1 MGIVTGVYSSVFV
14 GNSVDSGHVG
24 TRHFVLYREV
34 VLSSEVKSTSIIGK
48 WNFGTLKCVLY
59 REFFFLLCPLF
70 GVSFIGGST
79 VHLQEEVLRLSE
91 ELANKEEEVARLQ
104 EQLFT
109 TDSTPSQHSMLPQ
122 DLLQAKVVTC
132 IAHQP

>member
-1 MGIVTGVYSSVFV
+1 M
-14 GNSVDSGHVG
+14 
-24 TRHFVLYREV
+24 
-34 VLSSEVKSTSIIGK
+34 
-48 WNFGTLKCVLY
+48 
-59 REFFFLLCPLF
+59 
-70 GVSFIGGST
+70 SFIGGST

-104 EQLFT
+104 EHLFT